1 MPVDE
6 SGVND
11 ESIFLSDQ
19 DFDYIADSLELSYSE
34 STISTL
40 TDDEIYNY
48 LITLNQSNSRF

>member
-11 ESIFLSDQ
+11 ERIFLSDQ